1 MQQTLMEIPGDRP
14 GVSQWAGIGWRQ
26 PHYRELIERRPAL
39 GFIEVHSENFFGDGG
54 AALAVLEQG
63 RAHCPVSLHGVGLA
77 LGSAAGLDEAHLAQL
92 ARLVERIEPVRVSD
106 HASFARVASPQ
117 GVLHASD
124 LLPVA
129 FDRASLDLMATHVQ
143 QVQDRLRR
151 PLLVE
156 NLSAYLQPL
165 PRDEPLSEPAF
176 FNALTRRTGCGLLLD
191 VNNLVVNLLNAAAL
205 RGEGPAQ
212 AVREACVWIDA
223 IDPASVGEIHLAGYC
238 ETGDLV
244 IDDHGSRVHAPVW
257 AVYRHALQRLGPR
270 PTLIEW
276 DTDVPA
282 LDVLLDEARLAE
294 HCVAQAHGRPTLGAA
309 RAGQPVAA
317 VRHAVAPVAEAQSAL
332 VAVIRGLPVAQ
343 PPLAGAPEQVARGL
357 AAYRGNAG
365 ALAERA
371 LGAAYPT
378 VHQLM
383 GDDAFAAVARALWR
397 AHPATVGDMACWGG
411 ALADFFTATQGVPE
425 APYLEDVARL
435 DWAVHRAGFAA
446 DGIGSVSGLALL
458 ASGEPDQLWL
468 QWAPGAGGLASDW
481 PVVTIWQAHRSEAA
495 DRFGPV
501 QSAFD
506 RGQAEHAWW
515 WRQGWRV
522 EVTALDAATACFH
535 AAIDLGLSLAQALS
549 QVLALHPHFDF
560 TRWLHT
566 ALQAGWLAAVQACP
580 IGAVRCQRQLHEE
593 CSS

>member
-1 MQQTLMEIPGDRP
+1 MNASADR
-14 GVSQWAGIGWRQ
+14 WAGIGWRQ
-26 PHYRELIERRPAL
+26 PHYRALMAQQPPL
-39 GFIEVHSENFFGDGG
+39 GFIEVHSENFFGEGG

-63 RAHCPVSLHGVGLA
+63 RALYPVSLHGVGLA
-77 LGSAAGLDEAHLAQL
+77 LGSAIGLDPDHLDQL

-106 HASFARVASPQ
+106 HASFARVPAPH
-117 GVLHASD
+117 GVQHASD
-124 LLPVA
+124 LLPVS
-129 FDRASLDLMATHVQ
+129 FDAASLDILAANIQ
-143 QVQDRLRR
+143 RVQDRLRR

-156 NLSAYLQPL
+156 NLSAYVHPL
-165 PRDEPLSEPAF
+165 PQADALSEPAF

-191 VNNLVVNLLNAAAL
+191 VNNLVVNALNASGFDDDMAV
-205 RGEGPAQ
+205 AQ
-212 AVREACVWIDA
+212 ACAWIDA

-238 ETGDLV
+238 RTADLV

-282 LDVLLDEARLAE
+282 LEVLLDEAHLADR
-294 HCVAQAHGRPTLGAA
+294 CVAEARGRPTLGAA
-309 RAGQPVAA
+309 RGASSAAGLPALGAPVAA
-317 VRHAVAPVAEAQSAL
+317 AQSAL
-332 VAVIRGLPVAQ
+332 VAAIRGLPQATL
-343 PPLAGAPEQVARGL
+343 PLAGTPLQVARGL
-357 AAYRGNAG
+357 AAYRGNVG

-378 VHQLM
+378 VCQLM
-383 GDDAFAAVARALWR
+383 GDDAFAALARALWQ
-397 AHPATVGDMACWGG
+397 AHPAEVGDMACWGG
-411 ALADFFTATQGVPE
+411 ALADFFNDTEGVPD
-425 APYLEDVARL
+425 APYLADVARL

-446 DGIGSVSGLALL
+446 DGTDSVPGLSLL
-458 ASGEPDQLWL
+458 GSGEAEQLWL
-468 QWAPGAGGLASDW
+468 QWAPGAGGLSSDW

-495 DRFGPV
+495 GRFAPV
-501 QSAFD
+501 QSALE

-535 AAIDLGLSLAQALS
+535 AGIDLGLSLAQCLS

-566 ALQAGWLAAVQACP
+566 ALQAGWLAAVRAQP
-580 IGAVRCQRQLHEE
+580 IGAVQREPQLHEA